1 MVCTARVNRKRLHDL
16 RTERGLTQF
25 ELAVKSGVSMRVLTA
40 LETKSSANP
49 TLDTLSK
56 LATALEVIERLQADP
71 HSHGDG

>member
-1 MVCTARVNRKRLHDL
+1 MARVNRKRLHDL

-56 LATALEVIERLQADP
+56 PATALEVKVVDIILEAD
-71 HSHGDG
+71 

>member
-1 MVCTARVNRKRLHDL
+1 MARVNRKRLHDL

-56 LATALEVIERLQADP
+56 LATALEVKVVDIILEAD
-71 HSHGDG
+71 

>member
-1 MVCTARVNRKRLHDL
+1 MVCKAPVNRKRLHDL

-56 LATALEVIERLQADP
+56 LATALEVKVVDIILEAD
-71 HSHGDG
+71 

>member
-1 MVCTARVNRKRLHDL
+1 MVCMARVNRKRLHDL

-56 LATALEVIERLQADP
+56 LATALEVKVVDIILEAD
-71 HSHGDG
+71 